1 MGWLSR
7 LVERE
12 RKALVVNG
20 DTTALWTSGKAH
32 TGRRVD
38 VDTALSQITV
48 FACVNLI
55 SESVGMVPLVL
66 YRRLEGRGKEEATN
80 HPLYRVLHYAP
91 NPESTAQEDYEY
103 KAACLALWGNAYS
116 EIEFDGAGRRR
127 AVWPLRPDRMT
138 VGVDEQNRRV
148 YDYLLPSGDTVR
160 LDRWRVWHIKGW
172 GTDPWVGKS
181 RIGLAREAIGLA
193 LATEEFGGRF
203 FANDSRPGGV
213 LKHPTK
219 LSNEAKARVKASW
232 EDMHRGLDN
241 ANRVAVLEEGLEWQ
255 TIGVPPEDAQFLET
269 RTFQRSEICS
279 LFRVPPHMVGI
290 VENSTSWGTGIGQ
303 QTQGFVTFD
312 LGPYLTRIAQSAY
325 RDLLSPSEQQ
335 RYFAEFRS
343 AALVQNDLPARWASY
358 MNGLTTGVYSIN
370 DVLEKENMNPIPG
383 GDVHL
388 VPLNMQRLED
398 AGKGAETGQ
407 TSETGRTRRSAP
419 TDADAGEANDA

>member
-1 MGWLSR
+1 MGWLAG
-7 LVERE
+7 LVRREERALSPGE

-20 DTTALWTSGKAH
+20 ETTALWSSAMAH

-55 SESVGMVPLVL
+55 SESVGMVPLIL
-66 YRRLEGRGKEEATN
+66 YRRLAGRGKEEATN

-91 NPESTAQEDYEY
+91 NPESTPGDFYEY
-103 KAACLALWGNAYS
+103 CAACLALWGNAYS
-116 EIEFDGAGRRR
+116 EIEYDGAGRRR

-148 YDYLLPSGDTVR
+148 YDYLLPSGETVR

-203 FANDSRPGGV
+203 FSNDSRPGGV
-213 LKHPTK
+213 LKHPGK
-219 LSNEAKARVKASW
+219 LSDQSAKRLKTSW
-232 EDMHRGLDN
+232 EDAHQGLGN
-241 ANRVAVLEEGLEWQ
+241 SNRVAVLEEGLEWQ

-269 RTFQRSEICS
+269 RAFQRSEICS

-325 RDLLSPSEQQ
+325 RDLLSTSEQAQ
-335 RYFAEFRS
+335 YFAEFRS
-343 AALVQNDLPARWASY
+343 AALVQNDLTARWASY
-358 MNGLTTGVYSIN
+358 MNGLMTGVYSIN

-398 AGKGAETGQ
+398 AGNPQ
-407 TSETGRTRRSAP
+407 PAP
-419 TDADAGEANDA
+419 AGEGNDA